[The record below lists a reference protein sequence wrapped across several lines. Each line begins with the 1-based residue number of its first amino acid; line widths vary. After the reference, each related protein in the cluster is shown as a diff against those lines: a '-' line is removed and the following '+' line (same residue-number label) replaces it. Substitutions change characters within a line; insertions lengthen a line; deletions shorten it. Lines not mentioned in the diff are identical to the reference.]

1 MLNVWALFLSN
12 FEKLD
17 KTLGFEGGVHL
28 HLYQGFTKS
37 NMGGLLLVFRSLVKT
52 SPYIH
57 SSSLLENPQV
67 APKYHNQNSLHFTCI
82 LVARENSQSQKDVVD
97 EGNR

>member
-37 NMGGLLLVFRSLVKT
+37 NMGGLLPVFRSLVKT

-57 SSSLLENPQV
+57 
-67 APKYHNQNSLHFTCI
+67 
-82 LVARENSQSQKDVVD
+82 
-97 EGNR
+97 